1 MTFFLKYAVKLAR
14 NKNFQISNIDCTII
28 CEKPKIKPYA
38 KSIKTNIRNIMGLKD
53 DRVSIKATTTETL
66 GFTGREEGIAAL
78 ATTILMTG

>member
-1 MTFFLKYAVKLAR
+1 
-14 NKNFQISNIDCTII
+14 
-28 CEKPKIKPYA
+28 
-38 KSIKTNIRNIMGLKD
+38 MGLKD